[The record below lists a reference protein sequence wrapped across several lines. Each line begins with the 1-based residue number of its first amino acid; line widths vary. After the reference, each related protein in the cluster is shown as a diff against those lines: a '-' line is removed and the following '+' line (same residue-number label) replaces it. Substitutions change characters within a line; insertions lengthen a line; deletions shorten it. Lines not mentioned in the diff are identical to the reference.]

1 MAQSQLKVAI
11 LLCGHIRTFEQCKDD
26 FVKIF
31 GNYDVFLDTYD
42 KKYGYHPYIKSVLK
56 YEEDEEMDSKQ
67 IEDAFD
73 GVNLKRWSVENQT
86 EVDAEVKEISNGF
99 DKKMQPFLEGYCQY
113 RKAAR
118 CIDLMKEYEEANGFV
133 YDICIKMRMDIIC
146 RPIILESVPVNTV
159 IVDQNNVF
167 PSDCITIGSRDVI
180 VKLPLLV
187 MQEYTTPL
195 PESEMAPPHGVFY
208 NVVNFHLKC
217 VFSKQNIIT
226 KLMRVVEAK
235 QHREAPPAKQRLRST
250 AKQRLVP
257 RFSKEVHLYEPPTR
271 QYEPN

>member
-226 KLMRVVEAK
+226 KLIRELKRSSALVPPAK
-235 QHREAPPAKQRLRST
+235 HREAARSSAREAAPAKHRE
-250 AKQRLVP
+250 AAP
-257 RFSKEVHLYEPPTR
+257 RAAV
-271 QYEPN
+271 